1 MVTAAGILTHSA
13 SAAQHLIHY
22 EMLPADDVRQLG
34 LFYGTPSRE
43 IFAVNEEDWRSSNLL
58 TIPFDVAEG
67 YVGAS
72 IPPGAYTIRPGDTL
86 YSIAARSKTP
96 IVMIAAFNEIE
107 NVNELEAGSEIVIP
121 NEIELRQMESGEYP
135 LPGAPSPTV
144 YDGKQIIVALS
155 QQRTYAFEDGKLVR
169 FFLVST
175 GLSKT
180 PTIQGNYEIYRQL
193 ETRHMTGPGYDLPDV
208 PYVSYFIAGYAFHGT
223 YWHENFGTPMSH
235 GCVNM
240 VTDEARWL
248 YEWAEIG
255 TPVRVIP

>member
-1 MVTAAGILTHSA
+1 MLFVAGILTHTA
-13 SAAQHLIHY
+13 SAAQHLIRY
-22 EMLPADDVRQLG
+22 EMLPADDVGQLG
-34 LFYGTPSRE
+34 LFYGTPRRE
-43 IFAVNEEDWRSSNLL
+43 ILAVNEENWSSDSLL
-58 TIPFDVAEG
+58 TIPFEVAGG
-67 YVGAS
+67 YVGAE
-72 IPPGAYTIRPGDTL
+72 IPVGPYTIRSGDTL

-96 IVMIAAFNEIE
+96 IVMIAAYNDIE
-107 NVNELEAGSEIVIP
+107 NVNELEAGSEIIIP
-121 NEIELRQMESGEYP
+121 NDIERRQLETGAIP

-144 YDGKQIIVALS
+144 YAGKQIVVDLS
-155 QQRTYAFEDGKLVR
+155 QQRTYAFEDGELVQ

-175 GLSKT
+175 GLPKT

-208 PYVSYFIAGYAFHGT
+208 PYVSYFIGGYAFHGT

-240 VTDEARWL
+240 VTAEARWL